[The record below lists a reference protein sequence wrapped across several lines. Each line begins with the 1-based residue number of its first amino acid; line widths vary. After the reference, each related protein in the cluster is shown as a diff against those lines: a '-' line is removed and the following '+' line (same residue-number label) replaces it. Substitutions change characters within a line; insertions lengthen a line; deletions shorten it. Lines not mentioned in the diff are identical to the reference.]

1 MVNLTINKQH
11 VCVPEGTTILEAAR
25 QIGIKIPTLC
35 FLKEINEIG
44 ACRVCMVEIAG
55 ISRLVTACNTPVTEG
70 MEVITNSARVRE
82 ARKTNV
88 ELILSQHHTDC
99 PTCVRSGNCS
109 LQKIANDLNL
119 VANEYPVR
127 YAETK
132 WTSTFPLV
140 RDAGKCIKCMR
151 CVQICDKVQSLN
163 VWDVSNTGS
172 RTTVDVSM
180 GREIKMSDC
189 SLCGQCITHC
199 PTGALQE
206 RDDVSRIFD
215 IHGDLSNPDKITVVQ
230 IAPAVRA
237 AWGEEFGLSRDFAT
251 DKRMVAALRRMG
263 FDYIFDTTFSADLTI
278 MEEGSELLERLSHK
292 EDYKW
297 PMFTSCCP
305 GWVRFLKSQYP
316 EMTDQLSTAKSPQQM
331 FGAVTKSYFAARLGV
346 DPGSVTCI
354 SIMPCVA
361 KKQEAD
367 LPTMYD
373 NGING
378 GIKDVDYV
386 LTTREICRLIKS
398 EQIDVASLPEEE
410 IDSPLGEG
418 SGAGVIF
425 GATGG
430 VMEAALRTSYSIVTD
445 KNPKPDAFSN
455 VRGMDGWKEAEFKLG
470 GTVLKTAVASGLG
483 NTRKLINALQ
493 KGDVSYDFVEIM
505 ACPGGC
511 AGGGGQ
517 PIHDGKELAEQRSS
531 KLYAMDQK
539 NAVRFSHEN
548 EEVRELYHNYFGKPG
563 SHLAHKLLHTDHNG
577 WDMPL
582 GGK

>member
-410 IDSPLGEG
+410 FDSPLGEG